1 MVNVIYSKIRK
12 CKEMYGREFRAGLVV
27 RACAF
32 TAEALVQSLAG
43 ELQSC
48 RPHGVAK
55 QK

>member
-1 MVNVIYSKIRK
+1 MLHTVKYVDV
-12 CKEMYGREFRAGLVV
+12 KERTTRGSRADLVV

-55 QK
+55 